1 MVVFIP
7 LRKAARHSTESDCD
21 RVKGLERVV
30 TSLKYLLFGVVK
42 CQPGKGL
49 WRKLESPG
57 DSICGLLCHL

>member
-30 TSLKYLLFGVVK
+30 TSLKTSVVWS
-42 CQPGKGL
+42 GKMPT
-49 WRKLESPG
+49 RERIVEKA
-57 DSICGLLCHL
+57 